1 MVNLWDGAPQ
11 PIEFGSIDVWGGLL
25 NVLSSAAYNWDRYIQ
40 IAIPIQN
47 PSNGTIPII
56 INSRFPFD
64 VEDVTYQTTGT
75 LTCDVAIQINVSNVG
90 GLGALSA
97 TTTEQIT
104 SSTTDKAA
112 IIGDNLQVVISDVTG
127 SGQLT
132 LNIWV
137 NRTGVGTA

>member
-1 MVNLWDGAPQ
+1 MVNLWDGKPL
-11 PIEFGSIDVWGGLL
+11 PVEFGSIDVWGALVNALL
-25 NVLSSAAYNWDRYIQ
+25 EPAYNWDKYIQ

-47 PSNGTIPII
+47 PSAGTIPII

-75 LTCDVAIQINVSNVG
+75 LTCNVAIQINVSNVG
-90 GLGALSA
+90 GLDALSA
-97 TTTEQIT
+97 TTTEQT
-104 SSTTDKAA
+104 TASTTDKAA
-112 IIGDNLQVVISDVTG
+112 IIGDNLQVVISDVAG